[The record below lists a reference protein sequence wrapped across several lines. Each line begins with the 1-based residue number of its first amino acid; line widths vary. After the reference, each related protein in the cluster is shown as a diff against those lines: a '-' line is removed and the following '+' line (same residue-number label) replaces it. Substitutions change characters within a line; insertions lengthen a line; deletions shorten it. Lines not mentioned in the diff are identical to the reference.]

1 MKRSVLPR
9 ILAVLLLLS
18 LTLTLAVLPVSAQQ
32 QWNMEYFLKKYSDP
46 HFDLTVQPNRVMSVE
61 EFIAVIYAYSYYGDG
76 AASVT
81 AKDRSG
87 KLPSAWAGRYV
98 QAEVSKGVVTPAA
111 LRWSQPATDAF
122 AAEYLCRA
130 KGKYSYDAVN
140 AYSFTGTDGLTAD
153 QKLYLDCAVDWGLI
167 PYTPGMNVSQPILR
181 KDARR
186 YEVPTGQPTCRAAQ
200 TAAATTM
207 REQHGYFV
215 DCYWDLDKA
224 AEQFSM
230 LQALQNH
237 VTMVTFQCG
246 YWNGSSASGTLSCD
260 VNHAEA
266 VAHSDRYTVDPQ
278 LDAISWCKESG
289 RLTFLGISNALENGF
304 TAAPVR
310 AILAG
315 NTEAAADEIVDAVT
329 KYGLDGVNM
338 GIELGADSR
347 DLRSAYAQFLTLLG
361 TKLHAK
367 GKLLLTTVGA
377 CFTDAQEQA
386 GFYDYDTIGKAS
398 DYVHVIL
405 YDDYNDTGY
414 PTRKTDGAVSNL
426 TRFGRCLR
434 YAAKKMPREK
444 LLAGLGAYA
453 TDYNTTAITAEDIS
467 YAEAERRRSSAGAT
481 LNWNSEH
488 NSAVFTY
495 TADGA
500 NHRVWMESAASLAAR
515 AKLVNQYNL
524 CGTSFYYIGTGAPQ
538 LFRSVS
544 ELSSYKPEIMTA
556 LREKLIPTALRK
568 CYNSPITR
576 REFCSM
582 IAAFLE
588 ARPAALPAQT
598 PAAFSDCKDPDVL
611 TAASYGIVN
620 GYTGGVFR
628 PNNTITRQEAA
639 TMLMRLAKTVGT
651 TKPNGESLQ
660 FKELSTMQSWAK
672 DGVSFVSACTDPVSG
687 KRVMNGTGKDAFS
700 PLATYTR
707 EQSAMTMIRLFH
719 ATA

>member
-1 MKRSVLPR
+1 MKRFAFSR
-9 ILAVLLLLS
+9 MIALLLL
-18 LTLTLAVLPVSAQQ
+18 LAVTVGLVAVPASAQQ

-61 EFIAVIYAYSYYGDG
+61 EFLAVIYAYSYYGDG
-76 AASVT
+76 VSSVT
-81 AKDRSG
+81 AKDRDG

-98 QAEVSKGVVTPAA
+98 QAEVGKGVVTPAA
-111 LRWSQPATDAF
+111 LRWSQPATVAF

-278 LDAISWCKESG
+278 LDAISWCKENG
-289 RLTFLGISNALENGF
+289 KLTFLGISNALENGF

-338 GIELGADSR
+338 GIELGADCR

-367 GKLLLTTVGA
+367 GRLLLTTVGA

-467 YAEAERRRSSAGAT
+467 YVEAERRRSSAGAT

-588 ARPAALPAQT
+588 VRPAAVPAQT
-598 PAAFSDCKDPDVL
+598 PAVFSDCKDPDVL